1 MFSAQQLYQFLEK
14 LVSISR
20 TVELSLEVLNKSKDV
35 MKGPKVFRNDVIEKL
50 HVSAPW

>member
-1 MFSAQQLYQFLEK
+1 MFSAQQLYELLEN

-20 TVELSLEVLNKSKDV
+20 TVEFSLEVLNTCKAIQKE
-35 MKGPKVFRNDVIEKL
+35 PKTFRNDVIEKL